1 MTVKIEG
8 LRELDRALG
17 ELPKATGKNVLRRV
31 IKARL
36 QPVEAMAKA
45 LVPVDE
51 GHLRASI
58 ITGSRLNRR
67 EASQAKKDGPAF
79 VEMHTGTN
87 SRNGV
92 PREFGTTRTRATPFM
107 RPAWDANQDN
117 ALVGIAADLGKEI
130 DKAAARLARK
140 AGRG

>member
-17 ELPKATGKNVLRRV
+17 ELPKATGRNVLRRYT
-31 IKARL
+31 KARL
-36 QPVEAMAKA
+36 KPVEDMAKA

-51 GHLRASI
+51 GYLRASI
-58 ITGSRLNRR
+58 TTGTRLNRR
-67 EASQAKKDGPAF
+67 QASQAKKEGPAF

-92 PREFGTTRTRATPFM
+92 PREFGTFRTRATPFI
-107 RPAWDANQDN
+107 RPAWDAEKDGI
-117 ALVGIAADLGKEI
+117 LVGIAADLGKEI
-130 DKAAARLARK
+130 DKAAARLAKK